1 MQTLLTMNAQK
12 IPNKLEV
19 NYPLTQNMRR
29 YVCFFSLIFLIG
41 LLIFSSSQYV
51 AAQNDLDND
60 GILDSKESQLAL
72 MYTPYLHFAAGEK
85 FSPTNFSYH
94 LDNSALYLKSDDT
107 NTLIDSSPTIASI
120 SLYQTGDYFLNNT
133 LGTFEEIAE
142 DYEQK
147 KESLGYIVYAHVT
160 KEAENF
166 VVQYW
171 FFYAFNPGTL
181 NQHQGDWEMIEIILD
196 STETPLYAVYS
207 QHFASERA
215 AWNDVERIDETHPR
229 VYVALGS
236 HASYFR
242 PYQGK
247 LGLES
252 DIVGNA
258 FTLEPDDLQIVL
270 LGEKG
275 TGNHPSSQDW
285 LEYGGRWGKWAKLA
299 DISLGAAGP
308 SGPGHGE
315 NEEKWSAP
323 VSWGSDA
330 FLVNQTWFTLSWFV
344 FYFLYIF
351 AGIIAA
357 LTIFKVWRI
366 VKRKKQGKLNFM
378 KILRS
383 KGGVGVVLGIVGIA
397 LYFVALL
404 LPWYVVRGNIQTTT
418 LETVGETDLVLID
431 GVNGLRVNTLQSDQG
446 LAQLFGVGIPFA
458 IILLS
463 SVVLNVLDL
472 IGVEKAKKLSR
483 TYIISGITSL
493 IPVIIILIFITQ
505 LAGLITPFANAM
517 AGGAAIPP
525 QIDEMAKRMSASP
538 IMGEYSDTIDSY
550 GNLYIS
556 WGLAIGSYLFIAAAI
571 TKIVAGIITRKAV
584 MPEKPEKTKKQKT
597 EEGKKS

>member
-1 MQTLLTMNAQK
+1 MAK
-12 IPNKLEV
+12 H
-19 NYPLTQNMRR
+19 MRR
-29 YVCFFSLIFLIG
+29 YVWFFSLIFLTA
-41 LLIFSSSQYV
+41 LLIFSSSQGVV
-51 AAQNDLDND
+51 AQEDLDND
-60 GILDSKESQLAL
+60 GILDSKESQLAS
-72 MYTPYLHFAAGEK
+72 MYAPYLHFVAGEK
-85 FSPTNFSYH
+85 FFPTNVSYH
-94 LDNSALYLKSDDT
+94 IDKSVLYLKSDDT
-107 NTLIDSSPTIASI
+107 NTLIDSSPTIVSI
-120 SLYQTGDYFLNNT
+120 SNYSAGDYFLNNT
-133 LGTFEEIAE
+133 LGTFEDIAE

-147 KESLGYIVYAHVT
+147 KESLGYIVYNRVT

-171 FFYAFNPGTL
+171 FFYAFNPGSL

-196 STETPLYAVYS
+196 STETPLYVVYS
-207 QHFASERA
+207 QHFAGERA
-215 AWNDVERIDETHPR
+215 TWNNVERIDETHPR

-236 HASYFR
+236 HANYFR

-258 FTLEPDDLQIVL
+258 FTLEPSDLQIVL

-275 TGNHPSSQDW
+275 IGNHPSSQDW
-285 LEYGGRWGKWAKLA
+285 LEYGGRWGDWAKLA

-308 SGPGHGE
+308 RGPGHGE
-315 NEEKWSAP
+315 NEEKWSDP

-330 FLVNQTWFTLSWFV
+330 FLVNQTWFILSLIA

-357 LTIFKVWRI
+357 IAAFKVWRI
-366 VKRKKQGKLNFM
+366 VKRKKQGKLNLM

-383 KGGVGVVLGIVGIA
+383 KAGVGVVLGIVGIA
-397 LYFVALL
+397 LYLIALL
-404 LPWYVVRGNIQTTT
+404 LPWYVVSGNIQTTA
-418 LETVGETDLVLID
+418 LETIGETDLVLID

-446 LAQLFGVGIPFA
+446 LAQLFGLGIPFG

-472 IGVEKAKKLSR
+472 IGVEKAKSLSR
-483 TYIISGITSL
+483 TYIKSGITSL
-493 IPVIIILIFITQ
+493 IPIIIIIVFITQ

-517 AGGAAIPP
+517 AGGATIPP
-525 QIDEMAKRMSASP
+525 QIDEMAKRMSSSP
-538 IMGEYSDTIDSY
+538 IMGEYSSSLDSY
-550 GNLYIS
+550 GSLDIS

-571 TKIVAGIITRKAV
+571 TKLAAGIITRKAV
-584 MPEKPEKTKKQKT
+584 VPEKLEKIKKQETKKEQK
-597 EEGKKS
+597 S